1 MEIRLLEI
9 AGIELEEAIDYYNY
23 ELHGLGEV
31 FLTEFL
37 SAINRIVKQPMA
49 WHPYSKRTRRCRLR
63 KFPYGIIY
71 QTRDTEILIVAVANL
86 HRNPDRWSNRI

>member
-9 AGIELEEAIDYYNY
+9 AGIELEELIDYYNY

-31 FLTEFL
+31 LLTEFL

-49 WHPYSKRTRRCRLR
+49 WHPYSKRT
-63 KFPYGIIY
+63 
-71 QTRDTEILIVAVANL
+71 
-86 HRNPDRWSNRI
+86 